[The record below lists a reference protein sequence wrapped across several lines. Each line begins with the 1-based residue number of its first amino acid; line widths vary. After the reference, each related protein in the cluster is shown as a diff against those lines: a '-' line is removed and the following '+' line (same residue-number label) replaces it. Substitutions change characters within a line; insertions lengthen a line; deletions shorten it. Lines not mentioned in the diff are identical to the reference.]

1 MTSTKTKRG
10 GLLLPNSSSLFPLVK
25 SVNKSLPTPENIF
38 IKDASSGT
46 IKSNKGAFY
55 NNYATLASRVNNNG
69 KKIGYH
75 KLFPSSTA
83 ASQSTTGGGKKKKE
97 KMEKKTKKGK

>member
-55 NNYATLASRVNNNG
+55 NNYATLASRVNNG